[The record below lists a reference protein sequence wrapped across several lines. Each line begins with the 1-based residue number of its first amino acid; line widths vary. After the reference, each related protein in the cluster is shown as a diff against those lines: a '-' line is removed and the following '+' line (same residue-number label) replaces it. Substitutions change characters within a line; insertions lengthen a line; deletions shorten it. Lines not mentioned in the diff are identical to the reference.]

1 MSDEC
6 SVEGMPQRV
15 GVMGGTFDPVHLGHL
30 RVAEEA
36 VEAMGLDI
44 LLFVPAAVP
53 PHKLGKKILG
63 FEHRW
68 RMLEASTLDHPRF
81 AVSDVELQV
90 PGKSY
95 TVNTLQKLTEAYGSE
110 VELFFILGM
119 DAFLELDTWWHF
131 KELFKLA
138 RLVVLRRPGSS
149 EAEMARFL
157 AERVSSQYLVNAAEA
172 SFTHPQLLSGT
183 LFEQHLAGYFI
194 NPHPANRERRKVHP
208 LSGTPGGYG
217 IYLHE
222 PALPIGRR
230 LSRSDPVRGRC
241 KVGVHTE

>member
-1 MSDEC
+1 MNDEC
-6 SVEGMPQRV
+6 PVEGMPQRI

-36 VEAMGLDI
+36 VEALGLDT

-53 PHKLGKKILG
+53 PHKLGKQILG

-149 EAEMARFL
+149 ENELAKFL
-157 AERVSSQYLVNAAEA
+157 AERVSSQYFSNVGEA
-172 SFTHPQLLSGT
+172 SFTHPQLLSVHCLNNTWLDISSTRIRQIVREGKSIRY
-183 LFEQHLAGYFI
+183 LVLPEVMAYI
-194 NPHPANRERRKVHP
+194 YANRLYRSE
-208 LSGTPGGYG
+208 GGC
-217 IYLHE
+217 E
-222 PALPIGRR
+222 E
-230 LSRSDPVRGRC
+230 RSDQEGGC
-241 KVGVHTE
+241 KVGEHMA